1 MHEMWIE
8 TAISIAE
15 DAFYKYNT
23 TREAI
28 RYIQECA
35 EICPDVTII
44 AKVYDAIE
52 SARTEAP
59 DVFSRARDQLVKD
72 SKIPPHETLDD
83 LVRRLVFW
91 IVYTKAVDHY
101 KVLVTKKE
109 VKEE

>member
-1 MHEMWIE
+1 MWIE

-15 DAFYKYNT
+15 DAFYKCDT
-23 TREAI
+23 TREALK
-28 RYIQECA
+28 YIQECA

-72 SKIPPHETLDD
+72 GKIPPRETLDD
-83 LVRRLVFW
+83 LVRRFVFW
-91 IVYTKAVDHY
+91 IIYTKAVDHY
-101 KVLVTKKE
+101 KALVIKKE
-109 VKEE
+109 VTE